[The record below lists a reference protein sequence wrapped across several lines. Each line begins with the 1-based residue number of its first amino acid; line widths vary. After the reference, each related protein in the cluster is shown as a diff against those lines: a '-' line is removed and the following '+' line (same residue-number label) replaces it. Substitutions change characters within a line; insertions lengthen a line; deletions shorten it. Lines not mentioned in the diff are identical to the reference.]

1 MGNMLSLSRYGDI
14 SAGTKGP
21 VDNLTITYDGD
32 GAASASVTDYRA
44 TSYVQEKSA
53 DTEKIVVQPGGR
65 PRMCMRKIRTKRRRK
80 KVKLFFE
87 DS

>member
-1 MGNMLSLSRYGDI
+1 MGNMLPLSRYGDI

-44 TSYVQEKSA
+44 TSYVQENIRRYGKDSCA
-53 DTEKIVVQPGGR
+53 ARWATSYVHEENPDQTEKKKSQVV
-65 PRMCMRKIRTKRRRK
+65 
-80 KVKLFFE
+80 F
-87 DS
+87 